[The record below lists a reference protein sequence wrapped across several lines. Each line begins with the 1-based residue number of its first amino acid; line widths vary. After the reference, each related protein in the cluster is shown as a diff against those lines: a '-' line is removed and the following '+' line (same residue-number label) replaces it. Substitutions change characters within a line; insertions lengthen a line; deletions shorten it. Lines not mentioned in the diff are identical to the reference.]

1 MEKPVYSDNF
11 EESITLNTSSVW
23 IGDPCYALKDE
34 LYASIVGGCNRDD
47 YNNGILA
54 DGNTQF
60 GLVHSTMYGD
70 GAYPSSS
77 GCCYWVDSGSLS
89 VLDGK
94 YLNGDYV
101 DGGVNFNLEEG
112 KHTITLS
119 YKDGEFA
126 FSIDGKE
133 VESVQTFDDCDDCDD
148 CDGYEHDCEDEDD
161 YEDDDDPD
169 EW

>member
-34 LYASIVGGCNRDD
+34 LYSSIVCGDD

-54 DGNTQF
+54 DGNTPF

-70 GAYPSSS
+70 GAYRSAS
-77 GCCYWVDSGSLS
+77 GCCYWVDSGSLA

-94 YLNGDYV
+94 YAKGDSV

-112 KHTITLS
+112 EHTITLS
-119 YKDGEFA
+119 YYKGGFTFDIDGE
-126 FSIDGKE
+126 K
-133 VESVQTFDDCDDCDD
+133 VEYVETLDDSEED
-148 CDGYEHDCEDEDD
+148 CDGYEHDCECE
-161 YEDDDDPD
+161 DDDPD

>member
-23 IGDPCYALKDE
+23 IGDPCYVLKDE
-34 LYASIVGGCNRDD
+34 LYASVVDHDD
-47 YNNGILA
+47 YDNGILS

-60 GLVHSTMYGD
+60 GLVHHTMYGD
-70 GAYPSSS
+70 GAYPASS
-77 GCCYWVDSGSLS
+77 GCYYGVDSGSIAI
-89 VLDGK
+89 LDGK
-94 YLNGDYV
+94 FADGSLV
-101 DGGVNFNLEEG
+101 DKGVNFNLEEG
-112 KHTITLS
+112 EHTITLS
-119 YKDGEFA
+119 YKNGEFT
-126 FSIDGKE
+126 FIIDGNE
-133 VESVQTFDDCDDCDD
+133 VESVRTFDDYDD